1 MHQILVTTL
10 QRKIHQQLENKK
22 EHFATSLSCRQK
34 RLRDIQQNSQKSL
47 AMPPAAISVYFVG
60 KS

>member
-1 MHQILVTTL
+1 LVTTL

-34 RLRDIQQNSQKSL
+34 RLRDIQQNSQKLL
-47 AMPPAAISVYFVG
+47 AMPPAAVSVYFVG